1 MNALE
6 RLLSANT
13 NETSSNKQGT
23 QMNLQNSI
31 EEGEPYILVEGP
43 EWGDAEFCGKWLLM
57 AAKAEALWKKA
68 INDPSLK
75 EQIETL
81 TAVNMPDFGIGAI
94 VMVSQLEKNSCL
106 LHHPARRRGS
116 RIGRRFCD
124 DGRNGIFRPHWPA
137 LPDGYPRTVGH
148 GRGQKGRVEV
158 CQN

>member
-75 EQIETL
+75 EQI
-81 TAVNMPDFGIGAI
+81 
-94 VMVSQLEKNSCL
+94 
-106 LHHPARRRGS
+106 
-116 RIGRRFCD
+116 
-124 DGRNGIFRPHWPA
+124 
-137 LPDGYPRTVGH
+137 
-148 GRGQKGRVEV
+148 
-158 CQN
+158 